1 MKEHALKISIS
12 VSACVF
18 LIAHLVWPSLKVD
31 AIALTLFGIAIIPWL
46 GNVFKSV
53 EMPGGLKFE
62 FQDFA
67 NAAKVAEASGL
78 LAPQKI
84 AITEQT
90 RSDVTYWDLL
100 DTYPR
105 LAVIGLRIDIEIRLR
120 ELADRNSITD
130 QQASATALTRQLG
143 RLGVLTGPESVA
155 LLGILASLNSV
166 VHGAEITRANAEQV
180 LEVGKR
186 LIGFLDERLQ
196 LSRTLA
202 R

>member
-62 FQDFA
+62 FKDFA

-130 QQASATALTRQLG
+130 QKASATALTRQLG
-143 RLGVLTGPESVA
+143 KLGVLTGPESVA

-186 LIGFLDERLQ
+186 LMGFLDERLQ
-196 LSRTLA
+196 LSSTQA

>member
-1 MKEHALKISIS
+1 MKEHALQISIS
-12 VSACVF
+12 SLACVF

-31 AIALTLFGIAIIPWL
+31 AIALTLFGIAIVPWL
-46 GNVFKSV
+46 GSVFKSLEV
-53 EMPGGLKFE
+53 PGGWKFE
-62 FQDFA
+62 FKDFA
-67 NAAKVAEASGL
+67 DAAKVAEASGL
-78 LAPQKI
+78 LAPQEI
-84 AITEQT
+84 ALTEQT

-120 ELADRNSITD
+120 QLADRNSIAD
-130 QQASATALTRQLG
+130 QKASATTLTRQLVK
-143 RLGVLTGPESVA
+143 LGVLTGPESAA

-196 LSRTLA
+196 LSPTPA